1 MGATY
6 RLVCGSCG
14 YEVEVSGGDYAGMIV
29 TTTTVLCER
38 CEASSDAFS
47 SRRPKDPTEGE
58 GYDFEP
64 VELACPRSKR
74 HAVRPWEHPGPC
86 PKCGSLMD
94 VGDMLLL
101 WD

>member
-1 MGATY
+1 MRMFG
-6 RLVCGSCG
+6 LVVVGF
-14 YEVEVSGGDYAGMIV
+14 DN
-29 TTTTVLCER
+29 TR
-38 CEASSDAFS
+38 EAD
-47 SRRPKDPTEGE
+47 R
-58 GYDFEP
+58 
-64 VELACPRSKR
+64 LACPRSKR